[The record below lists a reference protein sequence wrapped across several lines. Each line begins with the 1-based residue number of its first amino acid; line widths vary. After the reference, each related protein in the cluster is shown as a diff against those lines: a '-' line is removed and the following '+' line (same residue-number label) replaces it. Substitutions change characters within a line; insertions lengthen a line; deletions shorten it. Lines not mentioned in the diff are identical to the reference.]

1 VTTDEDIDRLTDAEL
16 RRRSTPPF
24 NPDYSLI
31 GWLDRPPRPWPPR
44 PPHDP
49 PHDIGYYMHMTDWPV
64 LRRLLILAAGIAAVV
79 LALVVLIGNPHNPT
93 DLLAWAGFSAGV
105 GLVLVAAG

>member
-1 VTTDEDIDRLTDAEL
+1 VTNDEDIDRLADAEL
-16 RRRSTPPF
+16 RRRSTPPY

-31 GWLDRPPRPWPPR
+31 GWLGR